1 MQLREILLEQK
12 RSVIQE
18 SYDAK
23 AEELRSAKEA
33 AKELEPAIKEAKT
46 DEDFKALNDKIDKT
60 DEEIKKLSEELEA
73 IGESLKAN
81 QKELDE
87 AVEKSKEAKEAAK
100 EAAEEKENKEVTTV
114 EEKRNKA
121 EELVEVRSA
130 INAYI
135 RSRGAKQERA
145 DGFKVVDGGALIPKE
160 ILAPA
165 KKKEDTVDLSKY
177 VRTVKVNTGSG
188 VLPVLSKS
196 KAKMNTVEELVENPD
211 LAKPAINEV
220 DFKIKTYRGALA
232 VSNEVIDDAQY
243 DVLGLI
249 SEDINNQELNT
260 RNFAIAEVMKKARA
274 VDAKG
279 LDGIKTAVNKEV
291 PMVYN
296 SKIFVT
302 KSLYNELDLLKDKNG
317 RYMIQPDVTK
327 ESGEKLFNK
336 ELVVVDDTILGDEG
350 ALKAFYGDLYEFVT
364 YFDRKQTTVGW
375 DYFDGYGKKLGCA
388 TRFDVVKTAED
399 AGVLITYTAAV

>member
-260 RNFAIAEVMKKARA
+260 KNFAIAEIMKKARA
-274 VDAKG
+274 VAAKG

-336 ELVVVDDTILGDEG
+336 ELVVVDDTILGAEG
-350 ALKAFYGDLYEFVT
+350 DLKAFYGDLYEFVT

-388 TRFDVVKTAED
+388 IRFDAVKTAED